1 MLLMKAGLIVAFP
14 FLILGAV
21 VLKDGMVIVDVKDRT
36 DNSRVFVPVPLSFVN
51 LGLKMLPNRKLHE
64 ANAKLE
70 GCEQYI
76 QAASDQLMQLPDVK
90 FVEVRTPREKFD
102 LQKQGNHLV
111 MDLDT
116 EDQQVHISIPIR
128 GMKKVAQNLAEAAQ

>member
-1 MLLMKAGLIVAFP
+1 MLLKAGLAVIFP
-14 FLILGAV
+14 FLLVGAV
-21 VLKDGMVIVDVKDRT
+21 VLKDGMVVVDVKDRT
-36 DNSRVFVPVPLSFVN
+36 DNSRVFVPVPLSLVN
-51 LGLKMLPNRKLHE
+51 FGLKMLPSKKLHE
-64 ANAKLE
+64 ANAKLV
-70 GCEQYI
+70 GCDEFI

-102 LQKQGNHLV
+102 LQKQGSHLV